1 MAMLTRRVVLA
12 AGSLV
17 GALVLVATSAPVAL
31 RAQGAERHVLR
42 GADVAVY
49 DLAGRVRVVPGEGP
63 DVVVEATRGGRDG
76 GRLRFEAGSVDG
88 REALRV
94 VFPGDRVVYPAMGD
108 GTRLRTRVRG
118 DGTFSGMRGDE
129 VEVRASGDGL
139 EAWADLVVRVPRG
152 RRVAVYVG
160 AGATEARDVDA
171 DLRLDSQAASV
182 LAERTRG
189 RLVVDAGSGRT
200 QVRGVEG
207 ELTVDA
213 GSGAVELDGVRARRL
228 SVDGG
233 SGALRGRDVR
243 ADEIDLDLGSGR
255 TELSGVQTRT
265 LRLDSGSGSVDVGFA
280 ADVDDVR
287 IDSGSGSVTLR
298 VPPQLG
304 AALEVTTGSGGITT
318 DIPVTITRRD
328 RDGLRGRIGD
338 GRGRIVIDSGSGAVR
353 LLGS

>member
-1 MAMLTRRVVLA
+1 MHPRALRPLLA
-12 AGSLV
+12 VAP
-17 GALVLVATSAPVAL
+17 VLVALPPLAARPSG
-31 RAQGAERHVLR
+31 AQSVERFTLR
-42 GADVAVY
+42 GRDVAVY
-49 DLAGRVRVVPGEGP
+49 DPAGRVQLVAGGGS
-63 DVVVEATRGGRDG
+63 DVTVELTRGGRDG
-76 GRLRFEAGSVDG
+76 ARLRVLTDDVDG
-88 REALRV
+88 RPTLRV
-94 VFPGDRVVYPAMGD
+94 VAPDGDLVYPAMGRGDAELRVRDD
-108 GTRLRTRVRG
+108 GTFNGDGGWRGRTLTIRG
-118 DGTFSGMRGDE
+118 DGRG
-129 VEVRASGDGL
+129 A